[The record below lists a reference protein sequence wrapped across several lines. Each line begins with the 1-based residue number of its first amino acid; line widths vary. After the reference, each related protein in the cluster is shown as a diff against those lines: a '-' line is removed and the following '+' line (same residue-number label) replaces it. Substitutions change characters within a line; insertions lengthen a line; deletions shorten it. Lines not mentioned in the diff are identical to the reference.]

1 MYSPRWLFLYPG
13 VIISA
18 LGVISAIILLVGQ
31 FKIGSV
37 IFSIHTLL
45 YCSMAIVV
53 GIIIIYFY
61 IFTKLYA
68 EKSHFIPHDK
78 TIDKFVNFGENKG
91 ILVGVMGVLLG
102 IVIAIVALVF
112 WKSNNY
118 GEMSPEILMRFVIP
132 SATLIELGI
141 VTNFDRFVMGILR
154 IEWRNDDGKCN

>member
-1 MYSPRWLFLYPG
+1 
-13 VIISA
+13 
-18 LGVISAIILLVGQ
+18 
-31 FKIGSV
+31 
-37 IFSIHTLL
+37 
-45 YCSMAIVV
+45 MAIVV

-132 SATLIELGI
+132 SATLI
-141 VTNFDRFVMGILR
+141 
-154 IEWRNDDGKCN
+154 